1 MDNGTSAYTLS
12 KGVYQM
18 KKEDKESVEHLI
30 EMRKDNNRWL
40 SGEELAKEAEKSFKE
55 NKEKF
60 RELLDEKTH

>member
-1 MDNGTSAYTLS
+1 
-12 KGVYQM
+12 M

-30 EMRKDNNRWL
+30 EMRKDNTRWL